1 MAPFF
6 EYEFVFP
13 ISHAADPLQ
22 EDFPME
28 ITASL
33 VKELRERTGA
43 GMMECKK
50 ALQEANGDIELAI
63 DNMRKSG
70 AVKAAKKAGRIAAEG
85 VIVGRVAGGEAVLV
99 EVNCETDFVAK
110 DVNFVA
116 FANAVADAALSSKAA
131 DVAALNDVKLP
142 EGESVETTRAN
153 LVAKIG
159 ENMTVR
165 RLGRMTGDKLAFYSH
180 GGRIGVVVALSGGDE
195 ELAKQIAMHIA
206 AAKPLVVSPEQMP
219 AAEVAKEREIAAAQA
234 AESGKPANIVEKM
247 VEGRVN
253 KFLSENSLIGQPFV
267 MDTNTTVGNLLK
279 SKGAVAAGFF
289 RWEVGEGIEKAE
301 DNFAAEVEAMKAA
314 AIGNKA

>member
-1 MAPFF
+1 
-6 EYEFVFP
+6 
-13 ISHAADPLQ
+13 
-22 EDFPME
+22 ME

-50 ALQEANGDIELAI
+50 ALQEASGDIELAI

-85 VIVGRVAGGEAVLV
+85 VVIGRVGAGEAVLL

-110 DVNFVA
+110 DVNFLA
-116 FANAVADAALSSKAA
+116 FANSVADAALAAKVA
-131 DVAALNDVKLP
+131 DVAALNEVKLP

-165 RLGRMTGDKLAFYSH
+165 RVVRLVGDKLATYSH
-180 GGRIGVVVALSGGDE
+180 GGRIGVAIALQGGDE

-206 AAKPLVVSPEQMP
+206 AAKPLVVTPEQMP
-219 AAEVAKEREIAAAQA
+219 AADVAKEREIAAAQA
-234 AESGKPANIVEKM
+234 AESGKPANIIEKM
-247 VEGRVN
+247 VEGRVA
-253 KFLSENSLIGQPFV
+253 KFLSENSLVGQPFV
-267 MDTNTTVGNLLK
+267 MDPNTTVGNLLK
-279 SKGAVAAGFF
+279 GKGASVTGFF

-314 AIGNKA
+314 AIGTKA

>member
-1 MAPFF
+1 
-6 EYEFVFP
+6 
-13 ISHAADPLQ
+13 
-22 EDFPME
+22 ME
-28 ITASL
+28 ITAAL

-70 AVKAAKKAGRIAAEG
+70 AVKAAKKAGRVAAEG
-85 VIVGRVAGGEAVLV
+85 VIMAKAGAGEVVLV

-110 DVNFVA
+110 DVNFTA
-116 FANAVADAALSSKAA
+116 FANEVADAALSSKVA
-131 DVAALNDVKLP
+131 DVAALNDVKLAS
-142 EGESVETTRAN
+142 GETVETTRAN

-165 RLGRMTGDKLAFYSH
+165 RMTRLTGATVASYIHS
-180 GGRIGVVVALSGGDE
+180 GRIGVAVALAGGDE
-195 ELAKQIAMHIA
+195 ELAKQLAMHIA
-206 AAKPLVVSPEQMP
+206 AANPVVVNPEDIS
-219 AAEVAKEREIAAAQA
+219 ADLIAKERDIAAAQA

-247 VEGRVN
+247 VEGRIN
-253 KFLSENSLIGQPFV
+253 KFKNEVSLVGQNFV
-267 MDTNTTVGNLLK
+267 MDPNTTVGNLLK
-279 SKGAVAAGFF
+279 SKGATCTGFI

-314 AIGNKA
+314 AIGKN

>member
-1 MAPFF
+1 
-6 EYEFVFP
+6 
-13 ISHAADPLQ
+13 
-22 EDFPME
+22 ME

-33 VKELRERTGA
+33 VKELRERTAA

-50 ALQEANGDIELAI
+50 ALVEANGDIELAI

-70 AVKAAKKAGRIAAEG
+70 AVKAAKKASRIAAEG
-85 VIVGRVAGGEAVLV
+85 VVIGRVGAGVAVLV
-99 EVNCETDFVAK
+99 EINCETDFVAK
-110 DVNFVA
+110 DVSFLA
-116 FANAVADAALSSKAA
+116 FANGVADAALAGKITELS
-131 DVAALNDVKLP
+131 ALNDSTLAS
-142 EGESVETTRAN
+142 GETVETARAN

-165 RLGRMTGDKLAFYSH
+165 RVSVLAGGNLATYSH
-180 GGRIGVVVALSGGDE
+180 GGRIGVAIALQGGEE

-206 AAKPLVVSPEQMP
+206 AAKPLVVNPEQMP
-219 AAEVAKEREIAAAQA
+219 AADVAKEREIAAAQA
-234 AESGKPANIVEKM
+234 AEENAKAEAEGKKAKPADIVAKM

-253 KFLSENSLIGQPFV
+253 KFLNESSLVGQPFV

-279 SKGAVAAGFF
+279 AKGATATGFF

-314 AIGNKA
+314 AIGSKA

>member
-1 MAPFF
+1 
-6 EYEFVFP
+6 
-13 ISHAADPLQ
+13 
-22 EDFPME
+22 ME

-50 ALQEANGDIELAI
+50 ALQEASGDIELAI

-85 VIVGRVAGGEAVLV
+85 VVIGRVGAGEAVLL

-110 DVNFVA
+110 DVNFLA
-116 FANAVADAALSSKAA
+116 FANSVADAALAAKVA
-131 DVAALNDVKLP
+131 DVAALNEVKLP

-165 RLGRMTGDKLAFYSH
+165 RVVRLAGDKLATYSH
-180 GGRIGVVVALSGGDE
+180 GGRIGVAIALQGGDE

-206 AAKPLVVSPEQMP
+206 AAKPLVVTPEQMP
-219 AAEVAKEREIAAAQA
+219 AADVAKEREIAAAQA
-234 AESGKPANIVEKM
+234 AESGKPANIIEKM
-247 VEGRVN
+247 VEGRVA
-253 KFLSENSLIGQPFV
+253 KFLSENSLVGQPFV
-267 MDTNTTVGNLLK
+267 MDPNTTVGNLLK
-279 SKGAVAAGFF
+279 GKGASVTGFF

-314 AIGNKA
+314 AIGTKA